1 MTDVPGDVAPYFLA
15 HPIYLDESMMLSFL
29 AHLDGGV
36 AAQSDEEEASTSSS
50 TSGGSLR
57 AGIRAKLMQFASA
70 ELSAEGRTES
80 TNAGQT
86 QIRRSRQH
94 TAASL
99 FNLLYQYL
107 HEDAALKVV
116 SSKADLDDLRAGS
129 LVQFE
134 GSYEGNPLE
143 EVVRLMDSVLQLE
156 TKKEEQNTS
165 SKPSSKS
172 GSPAKRAAAAALEA
186 HVKQASGEATD
197 TNASGVAII
206 RQMVVDIDQGPMHD
220 LLLEVDDELQAV
232 VVASS
237 EYFSNAT
244 NEALRSGRVQVLG
257 KVTRILH
264 DEETINLTRRT
275 ILGAGG
281 PDLATQTVVGVS
293 SAMPGLKV
301 TSPIVTAPAMQVVPM
316 AIFV

>member
-1 MTDVPGDVAPYFLA
+1 MTATEGNAAPYFLA

-36 AAQSDEEEASTSSS
+36 SAGSEEEEQTGSTN
-50 TSGGSLR
+50 TSGGSVR
-57 AGIRAKLMQFASA
+57 AGIRAKLVQFASA
-70 ELSAEGRTES
+70 ELSAEGKTES
-80 TNAGQT
+80 TNTGQT
-86 QIRRSRQH
+86 QVKRSRQH

-107 HEDAALKVV
+107 HEDRAVTTINAGTSV
-116 SSKADLDDLRAGS
+116 AGLRTGS

-143 EVVRLMDSVLQLE
+143 EVVRLMDSFMQIE
-156 TKKEEQNTS
+156 SKKEEQAPS
-165 SKPSSKS
+165 VKPSSKS
-172 GSPAKRAAAAALEA
+172 GSPAKRAAAAALQDQM
-186 HVKQASGEATD
+186 KQAGAGEED
-197 TNASGVAII
+197 NNAKGVAII
-206 RQMVVDIDQGPMHD
+206 RQMVIDIDEGPMHD
-220 LLLEVDDELQAV
+220 LLLEIDDQLHAV

-237 EYFSNAT
+237 EYFTNAT

-257 KVTRILH
+257 KVTRILEG
-264 DEETINLTRRT
+264 DETINLTRRT

-281 PDLATQTVVGVS
+281 PDIATTTVMGVS
-293 SAMPGLKV
+293 TAMPGLKA
-301 TSPIVTAPAMQVVPM
+301 TSPIVAAPAIQVVPM